1 MPGRQ
6 LFLEQGSEPG
16 DWDGQPAPGL
26 PVGSTQSGRAHLLRQ
41 QTQTGGR
48 RPGLHAVGCP
58 AGHSSC
64 ALHHVGVYGGAPAAP
79 PAATRDTTGWRIQS
93 KLRQDF
99 RAPGS
104 HREYRAGSS
113 VTGDLSS
120 FSCSAVLLGCDATET
135 GTRCVAD
142 GQGGGRGPQ
151 ESPFLPTL
159 HLGTWARRRGLG
171 QQRSAAPTPR
181 PGLPSR
187 LPLPTLPSQSRG
199 ETGVGERAHGSPF
212 QATPQRWPGTP
223 ILTRA
228 KRSLTEAFQRPLPR
242 QSGRGSECKAN
253 SGRDDENSRR

>member
-16 DWDGQPAPGL
+16 DWDGRPAPGL
-26 PVGSTQSGRAHLLRQ
+26 SVGSTQSGRAHLLRQ

-48 RPGLHAVGCP
+48 RPRLHAAGRP

-79 PAATRDTTGWRIQS
+79 PAATRDTTGWRTQS

-120 FSCSAVLLGCDATET
+120 FSCSAVLLGCGATET

-142 GQGGGRGPQ
+142 RQGGGHGPQ

-159 HLGTWARRRGLG
+159 HLGTWAPEVSGPHPPTR
-171 QQRSAAPTPR
+171 AA
-181 PGLPSR
+181 LPSPFAHSSLPEPR
-187 LPLPTLPSQSRG
+187 GDWRGGEGPWLPLSGHPS
-199 ETGVGERAHGSPF
+199 ETA
-212 QATPQRWPGTP
+212 WNP

-228 KRSLTEAFQRPLPR
+228 RRSLTEAFQRPLPQ
-242 QSGRGSECKAN
+242 QSGSGSECKAN
-253 SGRDDENSRR
+253 SGRDDENSR